1 MKKLTGMKEDIYRQ
15 ARKQVKKK
23 KGVYIHLAVYLSV
36 GLFFLL
42 LNLATFEGE
51 WWFFFPLLPWGVGLS
66 IHYLSVFGIP
76 GTDIL
81 TKEWEKREMEQ
92 ELRKRGYSQS
102 DRPALPPE
110 SQAGEK
116 DLDLNAPEK
125 MKEKRWEE
133 DDIV

>member
-1 MKKLTGMKEDIYRQ
+1 MKEDIYRE

-23 KGVYIHLAVYLSV
+23 KGFYVHLAVYLSV

-42 LNLATFEGE
+42 LNLATFEGD

-81 TKEWEKREMEQ
+81 TKDWEKREMER
-92 ELRKRGYSQS
+92 ELRKRGQLPS
-102 DRPALPPE
+102 DRSALPPE
-110 SQAGEK
+110 KRVDEEGLELK
-116 DLDLNAPEK
+116 TPEK
-125 MKEKRWEE
+125 LKEKRWDE